1 MAFTK
6 VKMIQEAPGT
16 QRLRRDLKLNQ
27 HQKGNTRM
35 RLLLVVI
42 VSALFASSMSAAE
55 STYLYKTQLVQA
67 APGKL
72 LEVIDLL
79 KASQA
84 VYKDAGDEQPLLMR
98 HSQGDHWDLLVLI
111 PMKSYAEFY
120 RPERV
125 TKRMEIFKSIQP
137 RLNELI
143 AWQEDVFVYGP
154 PLADL
159 RKAFGSS
166 AFFHVE
172 MFDSL
177 AGKESELFKEREME
191 NAYLKTLKRPEN
203 FIFVRDQGAAWD
215 MFTIGAYRD
224 LKHYAESSGISEADQ
239 EAAAKAAGFESANK
253 IGPYLRTL
261 IRSHH
266 DTLAVNVR

>member
-1 MAFTK
+1 MS
-6 VKMIQEAPGT
+6 T
-16 QRLRRDLKLNQ
+16 QIRFFF
-27 HQKGNTRM
+27 
-35 RLLLVVI
+35 LLIILV
-42 VSALFASSMSAAE
+42 LFAVSTSAAAP
-55 STYLYKTQLVQA
+55 SYLYQAKLVQA

-72 LEVIDLL
+72 LELIELQKSRL
-79 KASQA
+79 TE
-84 VYKDAGDEQPLLMR
+84 YRDAGDERPLLMR

-111 PMKSYAEFY
+111 PMKSYADY
-120 RPERV
+120 YSAERIA
-125 TKRMEIFKSIQP
+125 KRTQTLRDIQA
-137 RLNELI
+137 RLDELI
-143 AWQEDVFVYGP
+143 TWQEDVFVYGP

-159 RKAFGSS
+159 RKAWDSS

-177 AGKESELFKEREME
+177 AGKQSDLFKEREME

-224 LKHYAESSGISEADQ
+224 LKHYAESAGISEADQ
-239 EAAAKAAGFESANK
+239 DAAAKAAGFEAANR

-261 IRSHH
+261 ISSHH
-266 DTLAVNVR
+266 DTLAVSVR

>member
-1 MAFTK
+1 M
-6 VKMIQEAPGT
+6 
-16 QRLRRDLKLNQ
+16 
-27 HQKGNTRM
+27 M
-35 RLLLVVI
+35 RVLLVFITSVLL
-42 VSALFASSMSAAE
+42 AATASAAE
-55 STYLYKTQLVQA
+55 PNYLYKTKLIQA

-79 KASQA
+79 KSSQA
-84 VYKDAGDEQPLLMR
+84 NYKNAGDEQPLMMR

-111 PMKSYAEFY
+111 PMKSYADY
-120 RPERV
+120 YSAERIA
-125 TKRMEIFKSIQP
+125 KRTQTLNAAQA
-137 RLNELI
+137 RLDDLI
-143 AWQEDVFVYGP
+143 AWQEDVLVYGP

-159 RKAFGSS
+159 RRTFESS

-177 AGKESELFKEREME
+177 AGKESDLFKEREME
-191 NAYLKTLKRPEN
+191 NAYLKALKRPEN
-203 FIFVRDQGAAWD
+203 FIFVRDQGAPWD

-224 LKHYAESSGISEADQ
+224 LKHYAESAGTSEADQ
-239 EAAAKAAGFESANK
+239 EAAAKAAGFEAANR

-266 DTLAVNVR
+266 DTLAVSVR

>member
-1 MAFTK
+1 
-6 VKMIQEAPGT
+6 
-16 QRLRRDLKLNQ
+16 
-27 HQKGNTRM
+27 M
-35 RLLLVVI
+35 RVLLVLVI
-42 VSALFASSMSAAE
+42 SVLLAPTTSASE
-55 STYLYKTQLVQA
+55 PTYLYKAKLVQA
-67 APGKL
+67 VPGKL

-84 VYKDAGDEQPLLMR
+84 GSRDAGDELPLLMR

-111 PMKSYAEFY
+111 PMKSYADY
-120 RPERV
+120 YSAERIA
-125 TKRMEIFKSIQP
+125 KRMQT
-137 RLNELI
+137 LGATQATLDELI
-143 AWQEDVFVYGP
+143 TWQEDVFVYGP

-159 RKAFGSS
+159 RKALDSS

-177 AGKESELFKEREME
+177 AAKQSDLFKEREME
-191 NAYLKTLKRPEN
+191 NAYLKALKRPEN

-215 MFTIGAYRD
+215 MFTVGAYRD
-224 LKHYAESSGISEADQ
+224 LKHYAESAGISEADQ
-239 EAAAKAAGFESANK
+239 DAAAKAAGFEAANR

-266 DTLAVNVR
+266 DTLAVSVK

>member
-1 MAFTK
+1 MK
-6 VKMIQEAPGT
+6 
-16 QRLRRDLKLNQ
+16 
-27 HQKGNTRM
+27 KGNTSM
-35 RLLLVVI
+35 RTALVLI
-42 VSALFASSMSAAE
+42 ASALLASSTSAAE
-55 STYLYKTQLVQA
+55 SSYLYKTKLVQA

-79 KASQA
+79 KASQTA
-84 VYKDAGDEQPLLMR
+84 YKDAGDEQPMLMR

-111 PMKSYAEFY
+111 PMKSYADY
-120 RPERV
+120 YSPERV
-125 TKRMEIFKSIQP
+125 AKRTATFKSIQS

-143 AWQEDVFVYGP
+143 EWQEEVFVYGP
-154 PLADL
+154 PLGDL
-159 RKAFGSS
+159 RKTFESA

-172 MFDSL
+172 MFDAM

-191 NAYLKTLKRPEN
+191 NAYLKALKRPEN

-215 MFTIGAYRD
+215 LFTVGAYRD
-224 LKHYAESSGISEADQ
+224 LKHYAESAGIPEADQ
-239 EAAAKAAGFESANK
+239 EAAAKAAGFEAANR

-266 DTLAVNVR
+266 DTLAVGVK